1 MNPLS
6 LPKTY
11 LLRNKSEFDNVYQHG
26 KRVHG
31 VNFSLILLPNSLEH
45 NRLGISI
52 HGQFKGAAKRNR
64 IKRIIREFFRLDRC
78 FLQEMSSRSS
88 ELPSM
93 DMVITVR
100 KGFNL
105 EKPADFSVAVG
116 SLLDRKKH
124 SFL

>member
-6 LPKTY
+6 LPKIY
-11 LLRNKSEFDNVYQHG
+11 LLRKKSEYDNVYLRG

-31 VNFSLILLPNSLEH
+31 ENFSLILLPNNLEH

-64 IKRIIREFFRLDRC
+64 IKRIIREFFRLNRH
-78 FLQEMSSRSS
+78 FLQEKSFRSR

-93 DMVITVR
+93 DIVITVR

-105 EKPADFSVAVG
+105 EKPADVAAAVN
-116 SLLDRKKH
+116 SLLDCSSP